1 MLAVYHLTL
10 ILSRVLCILLHLQD
24 ARTRQQTLEGFKS
37 HTQQCF
43 WSLGKTGLVIFPEGT
58 FFWKG
63 KAKSQRY
70 EMYHSYLILCII
82 F

>member
-1 MLAVYHLTL
+1 MYSCYSANRAFICV
-10 ILSRVLCILLHLQD
+10 HLQD
-24 ARTRQQTLEGFKS
+24 AFSRQQTLDDFKS

-43 WSLGKTGLVIFPEGT
+43 WSLGRKWLVIFPEGT

-70 EMYHSYLILCII
+70 YPMFKCII
-82 F
+82 LI